1 MLPRLT
7 LPPKPGPLALIALAF
22 ALPGLAGH
30 DLWKTHDAI
39 GLGIVHDM
47 ATSGTPLVPSIAGD
61 PWLFDPPLY
70 HWLALAFGFVLQLV
84 MEFHAGARLA
94 SGALVLAAF
103 WLIYLA
109 ARDWAKPWEEGRKSG
124 ADEDRRVHAAAAMLV
139 LLGSLGLI
147 VHAHE
152 ALPELAA
159 LTAMCG
165 ALATLPHA
173 ARRPLRAGALFG
185 AALGFAAL
193 STMWIAPISL
203 LIAVIAAHVAC
214 PAWRTRSAVVFL
226 GTSFPVAVMIA
237 ATWPLALA
245 WRAPEAFEL
254 WRTAA
259 WQPLGDP
266 LVNLR
271 YFLATG
277 SWFAWPA
284 WPLALWAAWSLRRRW
299 NEPQL
304 FVPGVAS
311 VLVLLLA
318 AYWGPAQDV
327 HLIPLLPPLALLGY
341 QGALCLRRG
350 AAGALDWFGVLG
362 FGFFGLLLWFCWF
375 AMLSGVPPR
384 FASNFFRTAPG
395 FTPEIK
401 VLSVAFALL
410 LAAGWVYLIFFTTRS
425 PMRSLLRWAAGVVLL
440 WGTGAML
447 LMPWADY
454 QKSYRSVALQLRS
467 KIPVG
472 SGCIAEKGLGV
483 SQSAALDYHAGIRAR
498 PHDIIKPNACALLLV
513 QGSPKHEFDGPG
525 AGWVK
530 LADVGRPG
538 DRAERYR
545 LYRFGK

>member
-1 MLPRLT
+1 
-7 LPPKPGPLALIALAF
+7 
-22 ALPGLAGH
+22 
-30 DLWKTHDAI
+30 
-39 GLGIVHDM
+39 
-47 ATSGTPLVPSIAGD
+47 
-61 PWLFDPPLY
+61 
-70 HWLALAFGFVLQLV
+70 VLQWLV
-84 MEFHAGARLA
+84 EFHSAARLA
-94 SGALVLAAF
+94 SGALVLGAF
-103 WLIYLA
+103 WLIYAA
-109 ARDWAKPWEEGRKSG
+109 ARDCSAPN
-124 ADEDRRVHAAAAMLV
+124 EDRRTSASAAMLL
-139 LLGSLGLI
+139 LLGSVGLM

-152 ALPELAA
+152 ALPELAS

-173 ARRPLRAGALFG
+173 VRRPLPAGALFG

-193 STMWIAPISL
+193 SAVWVAPAAL
-203 LIAVIAAHVAC
+203 LLAVIVAHIAC
-214 PAWRTRSAVVFL
+214 PEWRTRGAPVFL
-226 GTSFPVAVMIA
+226 AVALAVGALIA
-237 ATWPLALA
+237 ASWPLVLA
-245 WRAPEAFEL
+245 WRAPQAYTL
-254 WRTAA
+254 WRHVA

-266 LVNLR
+266 FANLR
-271 YFLATG
+271 YFLVTG

-299 NEPQL
+299 SEARL
-304 FVPGVAS
+304 FVPALAS
-311 VLVLLLA
+311 VLMLIIL

-327 HLIPLLPPLALLGY
+327 HLIPLLAPLALLAH

-362 FGFFGLLLWFCWF
+362 FGFFGLLLWFCYF

-384 FASNFFRTAPG
+384 FANNLFKTAPG
-395 FTPEIK
+395 FTPDFK
-401 VLSVAFALL
+401 LLSVLFALL
-410 LAAGWVYLIFFTTRS
+410 LAAGWVYLVFFTTRS
-425 PMRSLLRWAAGVVLL
+425 PMRSLLRWAAGIVLL

-472 SGCIAEKGLGV
+472 PECVAQRNLGV
-483 SQSAALDYHAGIRAR
+483 SQAAALDYHAGIRAR
-498 PHDIIKPNACALLLV
+498 PYDIVRPTACPLLLV
-513 QGSPKHEFDGPG
+513 QGSPQHEFDGPG